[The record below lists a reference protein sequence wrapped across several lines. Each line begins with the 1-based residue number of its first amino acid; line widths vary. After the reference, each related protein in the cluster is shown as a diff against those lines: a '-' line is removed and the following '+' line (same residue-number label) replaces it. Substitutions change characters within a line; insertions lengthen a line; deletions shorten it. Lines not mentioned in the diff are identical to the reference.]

1 MRERNTET
9 SPRFHDPQRR
19 VSCGAAVRA
28 LILAL
33 CALELCWSGAASAQ
47 AQVTESSPMPR
58 MLTLISGGAP
68 LRLTVDREL
77 GQERLGPLFGNVM
90 LGYVLPGGRLQHGFG
105 VSASWNATHDGG
117 YTTPVYAFDQVAVMP
132 AYLAYYHLSP
142 DVFSFGHIGVPVLV
156 RGGPRAGLQIGAALA
171 YRVFAG
177 TGVVAGVDVN
187 SHIARGFNLFA
198 SLELGVV
205 IDYEVLP

>member
-1 MRERNTET
+1 M
-9 SPRFHDPQRR
+9 
-19 VSCGAAVRA
+19 
-28 LILAL
+28 LLAL
-33 CALELCWSGAASAQ
+33 CALGPLCWSGIASAQ
-47 AQVTESSPMPR
+47 SAESSPTRR

-77 GQERLGPLFGNVM
+77 GQERLGPLFGNVL

-117 YTTPVYAFDQVAVMP
+117 YTTPVYAFDQIAVMP
-132 AYLAYYHLSP
+132 AYLAYYHLGP
-142 DVFSFGHIGVPVLV
+142 DVFGIGHVGVPVLV
-156 RGGPRAGLQIGAALA
+156 RGGPSAGLQVGAALA

-177 TGVVAGVDVN
+177 TGVFAGIDLN
-187 SHIARGFNLFA
+187 SHIARGLSLFA

>member
-9 SPRFHDPQRR
+9 SPRRTTTPLVLHPERR
-19 VSCGAAVRA
+19 VFPVA
-28 LILAL
+28 AL
-33 CALELCWSGAASAQ
+33 CVVVALCWSGIAA
-47 AQVTESSPMPR
+47 AQVSETTPTPR
-58 MLTLISGGAP
+58 MITLLSGGAP

-77 GQERLGPLFGNVM
+77 GQERLGPLFGNV
-90 LGYVLPGGRLQHGFG
+90 LFGYVLPGGRLQHGFG
-105 VSASWNATHDGG
+105 MSASWNATHDGG

-142 DVFSFGHIGVPVLV
+142 DVFGIGHLGVPVLV
-156 RGGPRAGLQIGAALA
+156 RGGPSAGLQVGAAIA
-171 YRVFAG
+171 YRVLAG
-177 TGVVAGVDVN
+177 TGVFAGIDLN